1 MENSGSLFSMYY
13 STRKGLFF
21 ALLSLAV
28 FSQETHAE
36 SVEVE
41 IVLCS
46 KESNP
51 LERLVCFDKIAEQ
64 INASGQRV
72 EAITSSAPVQ
82 VVPPVAIDTDVNSIP
97 EENALISLPET
108 EVVDEVKDEVEDKV
122 KDEVDSFGLPQASK
136 DLTVLDN
143 GELNSVIKK
152 IQRSPRRPVRF
163 ILENGQVW
171 ENSDNSTMGLPSVG
185 DAIVISPG
193 ALGSFYLRKADINR
207 TFKVKRIR
215 I

>member
-1 MENSGSLFSMYY
+1 MENSGSLLSMYY

-21 ALLSLAV
+21 ALLCLVV
-28 FSQETHAE
+28 FSQKTHAE
-36 SVEVE
+36 SLEVD

-64 INASGQRV
+64 INASEQRI
-72 EAITSSAPVQ
+72 EAITSSSPVQ
-82 VVPPVAIDTDVNSIP
+82 AVPPVAIDTDVNPIP
-97 EENALISLPET
+97 VEDALSSTPET
-108 EVVDEVKDEVEDKV
+108 EVEVED
-122 KDEVDSFGLPQASK
+122 EIDSFGLPQASK
-136 DLTVLDN
+136 DVTVLDD

>member
-1 MENSGSLFSMYY
+1 MENSGSLLSMYY

-82 VVPPVAIDTDVNSIP
+82 VVPPVAIDTEVSPIP
-97 EENALISLPET
+97 EENTLTSIPET
-108 EVVDEVKDEVEDKV
+108 EVVDEV

-136 DLTVLDN
+136 NLTILDN
-143 GELNSVIKK
+143 GELNSVIEK

-163 ILENGQVW
+163 ILENGQIW
-171 ENSDNSTMGLPSVG
+171 ENSDNSTMGLPSAG

-193 ALGSFYLRKADINR
+193 ALGSFYLRKASINR
-207 TFKVKRIR
+207 SFKVKRIN

>member
-1 MENSGSLFSMYY
+1 MENSGSLLSMYY
-13 STRKGLFF
+13 STRKGLLLV
-21 ALLSLAV
+21 LLSLAV
-28 FSQETHAE
+28 FSQEIHAE
-36 SVEVE
+36 SVEVD

-64 INASGQRV
+64 INASQQRV

-82 VVPPVAIDTDVNSIP
+82 TVPPVVIDTDVNPIP
-97 EENALISLPET
+97 EENALTSISET
-108 EVVDEVKDEVEDKV
+108 EVV
-122 KDEVDSFGLPQASK
+122 DEVDSFGLPQASK
-136 DLTVLDN
+136 DVTVLDN

>member
-1 MENSGSLFSMYY
+1 MYY

-21 ALLSLAV
+21 ALLCLAV
-28 FSQETHAE
+28 FSQEARAE
-36 SVEVE
+36 GVEVD

-64 INASGQRV
+64 INASKPRN
-72 EAITSSAPVQ
+72 EAVASSSPVQ
-82 VVPPVAIDTDVNSIP
+82 AIPPIAIDTDVPPIPADDALSSIP
-97 EENALISLPET
+97 ET
-108 EVVDEVKDEVEDKV
+108 EV
-122 KDEVDSFGLPQASK
+122 KDEVDSFGLPQEPK
-136 DLTVLDN
+136 DVTILDN
-143 GELNSVIKK
+143 GELNSVIEK
-152 IQRSPRRPVRF
+152 IQKSPRRPVRF
-163 ILENGQVW
+163 ILENGQIW

-193 ALGSFYLRKADINR
+193 VLGSFYLRKADINR